1 VLSRLP
7 DWRRYSHRTRRIC
20 NPALHVFVGVFLAQT
35 LVYDK
40 CKEARELPPYDAYT
54 HDNCGG
60 KSHDADLYE
69 WSGPGGA
76 SNCMWKGKNP
86 SYADAGTGDT
96 GGPPPSSLDP
106 SREIFC
112 VAQGDCQIST
122 ALAVAFQEELYE
134 LANEQNSY
142 GEFVSDGLQL
152 KNVDT
157 DDVVYL
163 LGFRTNDVVLNVNA
177 YGLRSLAE
185 VETAMLAL
193 LDETEFTVS
202 LKRPNWTHGGWNNLT
217 YEYEVQ

>member
-1 VLSRLP
+1 
-7 DWRRYSHRTRRIC
+7 
-20 NPALHVFVGVFLAQT
+20 VGVFLAQT